1 MERGKRILLVEDK
14 DIIRDVLT
22 GFLESEG
29 YQIDEARDGME
40 AIEKLTEENFD
51 VVITD
56 IKMPRMDGI
65 SLLKEVRKFHPGTDV
80 IIITGY
86 NNRSPQTS
94 LRLGAKA
101 FIHKS
106 CGDVET
112 FISKIINAIEN
123 DGEEI

>member
-1 MERGKRILLVEDK
+1 MDRKKRILLVEDT

-29 YQIDEARDGME
+29 YRIDEAQDGIE
-40 AIEKLTEENFD
+40 AMEKLEQGPFD
-51 VVITD
+51 AVITD

-86 NNRSPQTS
+86 NNRSPQAS
-94 LRLGAKA
+94 LGLGAKA
-101 FIHKS
+101 FIPKS
-106 CGDVET
+106 CDVET
-112 FISKIINAIEN
+112 FINRIIDAIEK
-123 DGEEI
+123 DREEI

>member
-1 MERGKRILLVEDK
+1 MDREKRILLVEDT
-14 DIIRDVLT
+14 DIVRDVLS

-29 YQIDEARDGME
+29 YRIDEARDVVE
-40 AIEKLTEENFD
+40 AIEKLAEKDFD

-80 IIITGY
+80 IIITDY
-86 NNRSPQTS
+86 NNRSLQTS

-106 CGDVET
+106 CDVET
-112 FISKIINAIEN
+112 FINKIINAIEK
-123 DGEEI
+123 D

>member
-1 MERGKRILLVEDK
+1 MYKRKRILLVEDK
-14 DIIRDVLT
+14 DIIRDVVT

-40 AIEKLTEENFD
+40 AIKKLSEKQFD

-65 SLLKEVRKFHPGTDV
+65 ALLKEVRQFHPGTDV
-80 IIITGY
+80 IVITGY
-86 NNRSPQTS
+86 NNRSPQMTLS
-94 LRLGAKA
+94 LGAKA

-106 CGDVET
+106 CEVET
-112 FISKIINAIEN
+112 FINQIIDVIEK
-123 DGEEI
+123 DGKEI

>member
-1 MERGKRILLVEDK
+1 MDRGKRILLVEDM
-14 DIIRDVLT
+14 DIIRDVLS

-29 YQIDEARDGME
+29 YQIEEARDGME
-40 AIEKLTEENFD
+40 AIEKLNEKPFD

-65 SLLKEVRKFHPGTDV
+65 SLLKEVRQFHPGTDV
-80 IIITGY
+80 IVITAY
-86 NNRSPQTS
+86 NNRSPQTT

-101 FIHKS
+101 FVHKS
-106 CGDVET
+106 CEVET
-112 FISKIINAIEN
+112 FINKIIDAIEK